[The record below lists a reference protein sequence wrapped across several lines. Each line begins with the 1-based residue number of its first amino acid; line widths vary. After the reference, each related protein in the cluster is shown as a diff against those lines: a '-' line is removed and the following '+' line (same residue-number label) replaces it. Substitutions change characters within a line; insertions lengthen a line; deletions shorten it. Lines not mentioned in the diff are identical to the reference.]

1 MLFAPFICSH
11 GTIAR
16 ATSGGCETAREVE
29 ISFASFA
36 WSRAQGSLIGSNST
50 ASQPAPA
57 VITYG
62 KVPASVVRAHVHA
75 WPKFE
80 VIHLLSF
87 RLSSST
93 TVNSDH
99 QPPLPTHST
108 GSWARSYPTNSRQF
122 RFHHRAAST
131 SNPLRSTV
139 HRQTNRPSTRTST
152 PQTHHQSSCPSKLP
166 PPKWQTPPSMSPLP
180 PPRAPPSAPAA
191 TSRSTRPRT
200 RPLSPAPLRVGDCIS
215 ETSPTRPPRE
225 S

>member
-1 MLFAPFICSH
+1 MTLAYLSVALPFTAGEPGAAVLIAMLFAPLMCSH

-16 ATSGGCETAREVE
+16 ATSGGCETVREVE

-62 KVPASVVRAHVHA
+62 KVPASVVRARVHA

-87 RLSSST
+87 HLSSST

-99 QPPLPTHST
+99 QPPYQHTQQDLGHVATQPTLANFVST
-108 GSWARSYPTNSRQF
+108 N
-122 RFHHRAAST
+122 RAAST
-131 SNPLRSTV
+131 SKYPEAP

-152 PQTHHQSSCPSKLP
+152 PQTYHQHVRRSCHRPDGKHYS
-166 PPKWQTPPSMSPLP
+166 Q
-180 PPRAPPSAPAA
+180 RAYFH
-191 TSRSTRPRT
+191 R
-200 RPLSPAPLRVGDCIS
+200 
-215 ETSPTRPPRE
+215 
-225 S
+225 